1 VEYGQTVTTIV
12 LKAGWTG
19 IGKGDGSADGDGD
32 TELGLNSEGVPAAI
46 DESTG
51 TAEGDADGKLRDFID
66 LTFDERTTKTWNLP
80 AEGLYGPI
88 HDVGGS
94 TDSFELTYN
103 SKSKGKSIGDVYGLA
118 SNEERSADFESDLTG
133 DGTSLLLVVESH
145 VLDSDIHWI
154 NYSGPTLTQVDEQFS
169 QREEYF
175 SKYDIT
181 GNATG
186 VRNDDG
192 SVTWTLDAEIR
203 DYLDVDYDYSNLYTT
218 KETHALDSFSRRIA
232 NFDAAKM
239 TRSTLVGGGT
249 ISPHPGGDTG
259 GLTATES
266 KSRSGDTEV
275 SIIFA
280 QTDTG
285 EAATGLEIPV
295 EKTNLELELEAM
307 FADYEESDFSGEGE
321 NPILT
326 TPLACV
332 VLHPIKETA
341 ERPWWA
347 SAFEFDASDFVNPIG
362 TVTKPLLKPL
372 AAFVARVIGRQVTKN
387 IELELSEKLIN
398 ILIRIGADSVITIE
412 KNVAYMSIHNL
423 EVFTLGDFREI
434 GRHVL
439 SRGGKK
445 LRLDTKW
452 LTNPKLQSQF
462 QSLWDNGETFARGV
476 IKDRRETPDLI
487 PGRPPLTRYIIEF
500 DLEECMKR
508 VKK

>member
-1 VEYGQTVTTIV
+1 
-12 LKAGWTG
+12 
-19 IGKGDGSADGDGD
+19 
-32 TELGLNSEGVPAAI
+32 
-46 DESTG
+46 
-51 TAEGDADGKLRDFID
+51 
-66 LTFDERTTKTWNLP
+66 
-80 AEGLYGPI
+80 
-88 HDVGGS
+88 
-94 TDSFELTYN
+94 
-103 SKSKGKSIGDVYGLA
+103 
-118 SNEERSADFESDLTG
+118 
-133 DGTSLLLVVESH
+133 
-145 VLDSDIHWI
+145 
-154 NYSGPTLTQVDEQFS
+154 
-169 QREEYF
+169 
-175 SKYDIT
+175 
-181 GNATG
+181 
-186 VRNDDG
+186 
-192 SVTWTLDAEIR
+192 
-203 DYLDVDYDYSNLYTT
+203 
-218 KETHALDSFSRRIA
+218 
-232 NFDAAKM
+232 M